1 MNKEHHIS
9 IYAFVVCA
17 VGFVVCAALYNP
29 ITIFSHAKLF
39 AVGGAPEAS
48 PPTSDFFQSDDVMSE
63 ADEKAELDLLNEEYR
78 LQSNHF
84 CLPVNIKTYC
94 VKEGDNFWS
103 VAKDHG
109 IDWYTLLSVNNLK
122 KADNLSIGQ
131 KLKIPNQRG
140 IIHEVQKQETLEDI
154 EFQYEVQ
161 MDHIIGANQL
171 FYPEQIRIGLKL
183 FIPNAKTTPAF
194 QKQLVQSRGIQKRSR
209 FFSPLRGRM
218 RITSRFGYRVHPII
232 RKRRFHRGVDLAAR
246 YGTSVRVAKD
256 GRVTFAGWMGGYGK
270 LVVVKHSGEWV
281 TRYAHNSKLLVKKG
295 DRVRGG
301 RTIIARAGQTGRT
314 TGSHLHF
321 EMQHNGKL
329 VDPLKYIRV
338 SR

>member
-1 MNKEHHIS
+1 MNKEYHIS
-9 IYAFVVCA
+9 IYAFAVCA

-29 ITIFSHAKLF
+29 ITIFSHTKLF

-48 PPTSDFFQSDDVMSE
+48 PPTSDIFQSDDVMSE

-78 LQSNHF
+78 LQSTPF
-84 CLPVNIKTYC
+84 WLPVDIKTYC

-103 VAKDHG
+103 IAEDHG
-109 IDWYTLLSVNNLK
+109 IDWYTLLSINNLK

-154 EFQYEVQ
+154 FLQYDVP
-161 MDHIIGANQL
+161 MSYIVGANQL

-183 FIPNAKTTPAF
+183 FIPNAKTTPDF
-194 QKQLVQSRGIQKRSR
+194 QRKLVQSRGIQKRM
-209 FFSPLRGRM
+209 FFCPLRG

-232 RKRRFHRGVDLAAR
+232 RKRRFHQGVDIAAR
-246 YGTSVRVAKD
+246 HGTPVRAAMD
-256 GRVTFAGWMGGYGK
+256 GRVTFSGWMGGYGK
-270 LVVVKHSGEWV
+270 LVVVKHRNGWV
-281 TRYAHNSKLLVKKG
+281 TRYAHNSKILLKKG
-295 DRVRGG
+295 DRVIGG
-301 RTIIARAGQTGRT
+301 RTTIARVGRTGRA

-321 EMQHNGKL
+321 EMWHNGKL

-338 SR
+338 NR